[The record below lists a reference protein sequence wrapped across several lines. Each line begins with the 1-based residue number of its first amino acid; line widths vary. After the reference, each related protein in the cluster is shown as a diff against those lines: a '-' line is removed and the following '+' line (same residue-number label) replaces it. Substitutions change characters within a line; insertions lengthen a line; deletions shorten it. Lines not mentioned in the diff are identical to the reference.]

1 MYSPNRRVN
10 CQSNEGWRRLNKG
23 KLRLLPND
31 LLMLKFFNIYPELLT
46 GPHSAKLASCTSQ
59 QIRCRW
65 PKYPRWDGQRNGTDK
80 NNKIVGHWLPNHRWG
95 LDRRQNYYLWTGPVR
110 DPNLERRTST
120 SANGNFW
127 EPSRPRPIGAKDCSP
142 DCSTRFAKLFKSPLA
157 ILPKL
162 FPCALLIGS
171 VKISGSQET
180 IVVTMQWTSC
190 PRQNFWT

>member
-1 MYSPNRRVN
+1 MEQN
-10 CQSNEGWRRLNKG
+10 
-23 KLRLLPND
+23 
-31 LLMLKFFNIYPELLT
+31 
-46 GPHSAKLASCTSQ
+46 
-59 QIRCRW
+59 
-65 PKYPRWDGQRNGTDK
+65 K

-162 FPCALLIGS
+162 FPCALLIWIS
-171 VKISGSQET
+171 QNIRFSRNDCRDDAMNFLSETKLLDLRSLLILTIDLTAFMDPVFNNKLPVK
-180 IVVTMQWTSC
+180 TS
-190 PRQNFWT
+190 